1 MKNKSDAVLIE
12 VAHDT
17 ETLDALAYVN
27 VWEEDGEVMTSFVE
41 WDVVGVTMPLDCMPF
56 IMAEFFREVAIDE
69 YLFWSGREGNAA

>member
-17 ETLDALAYVN
+17 ETLDALAYVY
-27 VWEEDGEVMTSFVE
+27 VWEEDGEVMTSFLE

-56 IMAEFFREVAIDE
+56 VMAEFFIEVAVDE
-69 YLFWSGREGNAA
+69 FIFWSGTEDAA